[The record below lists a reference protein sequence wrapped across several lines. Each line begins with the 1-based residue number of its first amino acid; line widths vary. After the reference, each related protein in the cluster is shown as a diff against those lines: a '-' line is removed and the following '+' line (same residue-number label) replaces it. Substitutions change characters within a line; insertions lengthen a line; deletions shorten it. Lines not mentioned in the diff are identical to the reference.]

1 MALGGFSSNLIPRD
15 WFWFIVTSVISAW
28 MFVLIMKIGIFLLLI
43 LAWKK
48 RSNIFRILYIVILR
62 KVKMGLKL
70 KKEHISQEYFLI
82 STDRSSKLVIGK
94 NMQRDTS
101 NVGVD

>member
-1 MALGGFSSNLIPRD
+1 
-15 WFWFIVTSVISAW
+15 